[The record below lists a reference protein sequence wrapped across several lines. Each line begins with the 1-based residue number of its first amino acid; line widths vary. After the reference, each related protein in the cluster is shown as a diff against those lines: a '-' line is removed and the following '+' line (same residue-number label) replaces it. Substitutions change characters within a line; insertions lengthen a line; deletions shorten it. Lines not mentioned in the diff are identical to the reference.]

1 MRTISDHILD
11 IVQNS
16 VRARATLIEIMVDED
31 KKSDLCTLI
40 IKDNG
45 CGMVDETL
53 KYATNPFFTSRK
65 TRKVGLGL
73 SLLQQSATVTGGS
86 FELSSK
92 PGKGTELIATYGLTH
107 IDRQPLGDVAGML
120 YLTMLSYREIKILY
134 KHTTALGSF
143 EIDSE
148 SIWQML
154 GEVPLQTKE
163 MKNAI
168 IELIE
173 NNLAEIEA
181 IK

>member
-1 MRTISDHILD
+1 MKTISDHILD

-45 CGMVDETL
+45 CGMDDETL

-73 SLLQQSATVTGGS
+73 SLLQQSAKVTGGS
-86 FELSSK
+86 FELNSK
-92 PGKGTELIATYGLTH
+92 PGGGTEVKATYGLAH
-107 IDRQPLGDVAGML
+107 LDRQPFGNVAEMF
-120 YLTMLSYREIKILY
+120 YLTMLSYKEIKILY
-134 KHTTALGSF
+134 KHTTATGSF

-148 SIWQML
+148 SIRQML
-154 GEVPLQTKE
+154 GDVPLQNKE
-163 MKNAI
+163 IKNAI

-173 NNLAEIEA
+173 NNLSDIEA